1 MKGMSFN
8 MANPRKALGKGL
20 SALIPDNIEQDEL
33 DKIKEIDI
41 NLISPNPNQP
51 RKNFEKDK
59 LEELSDSIKRYGL
72 IQPIIVKK
80 EDKIYTIIAGE
91 RRWRASKIAG
101 LANIPCIVRDIENK
115 NASELALIE
124 NIQREDLNPIDEAN
138 AYDYVMERYAITQE
152 ELSDVIGKSRVYVT
166 NILRLLSLDDYVKE
180 KITLGEISQGHARA
194 MISLDKKAQKDLTD
208 RIIRDGLN
216 VRDVEKIVKA
226 IKNPKAKKT
235 KEKDKFVLNIEDAL
249 TSRFSSKVKITSK
262 KNKGKIEIEYKNN
275 EDLNRLLALFGINE
289 D

>member
-1 MKGMSFN
+1 

-20 SALIPDNIEQDEL
+20 SALIPDNLEQDEL
-33 DKIKEIDI
+33 DKIKDIDI
-41 NLISPNPNQP
+41 DIISPNPNQP
-51 RKNFEKDK
+51 RKNFEVDK

-91 RRWRASKIAG
+91 RRWRAAKIAG
-101 LANIPCIVRDIENK
+101 LSTIPCIIRDIENR

-138 AYDYVMERYAITQE
+138 AYDYIMQRYAITQE

-166 NILRLLSLDDYVKE
+166 NILRLLNLDDYVKE
-180 KITLGEISQGHARA
+180 KIISNEISQGHARA
-194 MISLDKKAQKDLTD
+194 MISLDKKDQIKLVD
-208 RIIRDGLN
+208 RIIAEGLN
-216 VRDVEKIVKA
+216 VRDIEKIVKNM
-226 IKNPKAKKT
+226 KNPKIKRT
-235 KEKDKFVLNIEDAL
+235 LEKDKFVLNIEEVL

-262 KNKGKIEIEYKNN
+262 KNKGKIEIEYKNI
-275 EDLNRLLALFGINE
+275 EDLNRLLDLFGINE
-289 D
+289 E

>member
-1 MKGMSFN
+1 MQKIMKGMSFN

-101 LANIPCIVRDIENK
+101 LTNIPCIIRDIENK

-180 KITLGEISQGHARA
+180 KIILGGISQGHARA

-216 VRDVEKIVKA
+216 VRDVEKNVKA
-226 IKNPKAKKT
+226 
-235 KEKDKFVLNIEDAL
+235 
-249 TSRFSSKVKITSK
+249 VKLK
-262 KNKGKIEIEYKNN
+262 
-275 EDLNRLLALFGINE
+275 
-289 D
+289 

>member
-1 MKGMSFN
+1 
-8 MANPRKALGKGL
+8 MANQRKALGKGL

-59 LEELSDSIKRYGL
+59 LEELSESIKRYGL

-101 LANIPCIVRDIENK
+101 LTSIPCIVRDIENK

-152 ELSDVIGKSRVYVT
+152 ELSDVVGKSRVYVT
-166 NILRLLSLDDYVKE
+166 NILRLLNLDNYVKE
-180 KITLGEISQGHARA
+180 KIISNEISQGHARA
-194 MISLDKKAQKDLTD
+194 MLSLDKKAQINLTD
-208 RIIRDGLN
+208 RIIKEGLN
-216 VRDVEKIVKA
+216 VRDVEKIVRD
-226 IKNPKAKKT
+226 IKNPKIKKT
-235 KEKDKFVLNIEDAL
+235 VEKDKFVLNIEEAL

-262 KNKGKIEIEYKNN
+262 RNKGKIEIEYKSN
-275 EDLNRLLALFGINE
+275 EDLNRLLSLFGINE

>member
-1 MKGMSFN
+1 

-20 SALIPDNIEQDEL
+20 SALIPDNLEQDEL
-33 DKIKEIDI
+33 DKIKDIDI
-41 NLISPNPNQP
+41 DIISPNPNQP
-51 RKNFEKDK
+51 RKNFEVDK

-91 RRWRASKIAG
+91 RRWRAGKIAG
-101 LANIPCIVRDIENK
+101 LSTIPCIIRDIENR

-138 AYDYVMERYAITQE
+138 AYDYIMQRYAITQE

-166 NILRLLSLDDYVKE
+166 NILRLLNLDDYVKE
-180 KITLGEISQGHARA
+180 KIISNEISQGHARA
-194 MISLDKKAQKDLTD
+194 MISLDKKDQIKLVD
-208 RIIRDGLN
+208 RIIAEGLN
-216 VRDVEKIVKA
+216 VRDIEKIVKNM
-226 IKNPKAKKT
+226 KNPKIKRT
-235 KEKDKFVLNIEDAL
+235 LEKDKFVLNIEEVL

-262 KNKGKIEIEYKNN
+262 KNKGKIEIEYKNI
-275 EDLNRLLALFGINE
+275 EDLNRLLDLFGINE
-289 D
+289 E